1 MHMPLDM
8 QHPVARVVLVL
19 HIIAGTLA
27 VLVGAVPLIA
37 NKGGAFHRRWG
48 ARFMMIMI
56 GVLSTAVVL
65 TVIGRSPY
73 FAGLTASATL
83 TLFSG
88 WRVLQRRRPDL
99 HAAHRAS
106 ALDWAVTLACV
117 AVAVLLLVLGH
128 SGRVV
133 ANLPVLLSLAYGTLV
148 YAAWDIWRFLAPL
161 SRPYSPQLWLYEHI
175 VKIIGAYFAT
185 VAAFSGSVLQFLPPP
200 WKQLWAVS
208 LGQILAVVFV
218 VRYRSRSRRARLR
231 VVQPELLEA

>member
-1 MHMPLDM
+1 MDLH
-8 QHPVARVVLVL
+8 HPFARAVLIV
-19 HIIAGTLA
+19 HIVAGTVA
-27 VLVGAVPLIA
+27 VLIGAVPLIA
-37 NKGGAFHRRWG
+37 AKGGAFHRRWG
-48 ARFMMIMI
+48 ARFMLVMVA
-56 GVLSTAVVL
+56 VLTTAIVL
-65 TVIGRSPY
+65 TVVGRSPY

-88 WRVLQRRRPDL
+88 WRVLKRRRPDL

-106 ALDWAVTLACV
+106 AIDWAVTLACT
-117 AVAVLLLVLGH
+117 AVALALLWLGH
-128 SGRVV
+128 GGGVM
-133 ANLPVLLSLAYGTLV
+133 ANLPVLLSLAYGTLL
-148 YAAWDIWRFLAPL
+148 YAAWDFWRFIAPL

-208 LGQILAVVFV
+208 LGQILAIMFV
-218 VRYRSRSRRARLR
+218 VRYRKRARRATMR